1 MESTTPPVQVWQ
13 TKVNCFALAQKPL
26 LQRRCLCKPQLPRIG
41 AFGRSLEFVFVA
53 QLSKLGLAT
62 GGPEPPRVQVCG
74 LNDLLLTKR
83 LRDHFALP
91 PPPAKPSTSNGSAT
105 SQTRAT
111 GSIIEASVL
120 LKTLRHNTE
129 VLHIGSERE
138 LQCFTTHRAPQKNL
152 HRTRTI

>member
-1 MESTTPPVQVWQ
+1 MACCMESTTTPVQVWQ
-13 TKVNCFALAQKPL
+13 TRVNCFALAQKPL

-74 LNDLLLTKR
+74 LHDLLLTKR
-83 LRDHFALP
+83 LRDHFALTP
-91 PPPAKPSTSNGSAT
+91 PPVKPSTSNGSAT

-111 GSIIEASVL
+111 GSIIEASAP
-120 LKTLRHNTE
+120 LKPSDITLKYSTSDASR
-129 VLHIGSERE
+129 LHHPPSPPKK
-138 LQCFTTHRAPQKNL
+138 LN
-152 HRTRTI
+152 RTRTI